1 MTIEEIFSNLATHMA
16 KGLMI
21 HSQLS
26 HGFGFLNL
34 RGYQKCHEYH
44 YFEES
49 HNYHNLH
56 NFYLTH
62 CGKLIEE
69 STPETPQIFPP
80 SWHKYDKSDVDA
92 GTRKNAIKDF
102 MKKWIDWEKETKDLL
117 AMNYKE
123 LVEQGHIDEA
133 IEISKYLRDV
143 SDELAHAREKYIDL
157 EAMNYDMSQIVAE
170 QQQLFD
176 LYKNKLHEDD
186 DND

>member
-1 MTIEEIFSNLATHMA
+1 MTVEEIFSNLAAHMA

-21 HSQLS
+21 HSQIS
-26 HGFGFLNL
+26 RGFGFLNL

-49 HNYHNLH
+49 YNYYNLH
-56 NFYLTH
+56 DFYLRH
-62 CGKLIEE
+62 YNKMIEE
-69 STPETPQIFPP
+69 PAAEAPQILPQ
-80 SWHKYDKSDVDA
+80 SWYKYNKSDVDA
-92 GTRKNAIKDF
+92 GTKRNAIKDF
-102 MKKWIDWEKETKDLL
+102 MKKWVDWEKETKDLL
-117 AMNYKE
+117 AANYKE

-133 IEISKYLRDV
+133 MKIAEYLHDV
-143 SDELAHAREKYIDL
+143 SEELAHAYEKQIDL
-157 EAMNYDMSQIVAE
+157 ESMGYDMPQIVAE